1 MTLNDFLKRVKD
13 CQKDKMM
20 ILVDEDGGWT
30 NTNVEINEKYI
41 KVGLLK
47 NSSEEIIVNLKEVNR
62 LIDKVTL
69 DVDIEVGNN
78 WYEAK

>member
-20 ILVDEDGGWT
+20 ILVDKDGGWT

-41 KVGLLK
+41 KILP
-47 NSSEEIIVNLKEVNR
+47 
-62 LIDKVTL
+62 
-69 DVDIEVGNN
+69 DIRPLFNDD
-78 WYEAK
+78 